1 MADSVIAQFTKF
13 LKETNAIAL
22 AMAVV
27 IGGAVQKLV
36 SALVSGIFMPI
47 LGVLI
52 PGGSWRTWSIHLRGE
67 SSLAVGDV
75 LGATVDFVI
84 IAWVLYII
92 VGKLLKLEP
101 AKK

>member
-1 MADSVIAQFTKF
+1 MAESMLAQFTKF

-22 AMAVV
+22 AVAVV

-47 LGVLI
+47 LGVIL
-52 PGGSWRTWSIHLRGE
+52 PGGSWRTWSLHLRGE

-84 IAWVLYII
+84 IAWVLYVI
-92 VGKLLKLEP
+92 VNKLVKVQP
-101 AKK
+101 AK

>member
-1 MADSVIAQFTKF
+1 VAESMLAQFTRF

-22 AMAVV
+22 AVAVV

-47 LGVLI
+47 LGVIL
-52 PGGSWRTWSIHLRGE
+52 PGGSWRTWSLHLRGE
-67 SSLAVGDV
+67 SSLAIGDV

-84 IAWVLYII
+84 IAWVLYVI
-92 VGKLLKLEP
+92 VNKLVKVQP
-101 AKK
+101 AK

>member
-1 MADSVIAQFTKF
+1 MADSVIAQFTTF

-36 SALVSGIFMPI
+36 SAIVSGIFMPI
-47 LGVLI
+47 LGILI
-52 PGGSWRTWSIHLRGE
+52 PGGSWRTWSLPLRGE
-67 SSLAVGDV
+67 SALAIGDV

-84 IAWVLYII
+84 VAWVLYIV
-92 VGKLLKLEP
+92 VGKVLKIEP
-101 AKK
+101 KK

>member
-1 MADSVIAQFTKF
+1 VADSMLAQFMKF

-22 AMAVV
+22 AVAVV

-47 LGVLI
+47 LGVIL
-52 PGGSWRTWSIHLRGE
+52 PGGSWRTWSLHLRGE
-67 SSLAVGDV
+67 SSLAIGDV

-84 IAWVLYII
+84 IAWVLYVI
-92 VGKLLKLEP
+92 VNKLVKVQP
-101 AKK
+101 AK

>member
-1 MADSVIAQFTKF
+1 MAESMLAQFTKF

-22 AMAVV
+22 AVAVV

-47 LGVLI
+47 LGVIL
-52 PGGSWRTWSIHLRGE
+52 PGGSWRTWSLHLRGE
-67 SSLAVGDV
+67 SSLAIGDV

-84 IAWVLYII
+84 IAWVLYVI
-92 VGKLLKLEP
+92 VNKLMKVQP
-101 AKK
+101 AK

>member
-1 MADSVIAQFTKF
+1 MAESMIAQFTKF

-22 AMAVV
+22 AVAVV

-47 LGVLI
+47 LGVIL
-52 PGGSWRTWSIHLRGE
+52 PGGSWRTWSLHLRGE
-67 SSLAVGDV
+67 SSLAIGDV

-84 IAWVLYII
+84 IAWVLYVI
-92 VGKLLKLEP
+92 VNKLVKVQP
-101 AKK
+101 AK